1 MKNEQLEIVPAAA
14 PPAPVTSLSILAA
27 AVGGGINKEN
37 VDVVERLVALRREEV
52 KEEAK
57 AAFAK
62 AFFQLRKEVSGM
74 ELYADKAAKTGSGA
88 VAYTYCS
95 ETELSEK
102 LEPLLLRHGFA
113 MMFGQSQDD
122 GKIVVS
128 VTLMHE
134 AGHQE
139 TRDFAVRPGATNAM
153 KDATSA
159 DAGAA
164 TTAWRHLVIKLFGL
178 KSRIRQEDDPRNL
191 GERIT
196 NEQAAEL
203 SDRVQATGS
212 DEAAFLKYAGVVLA
226 KGEVPKAEHYR
237 MIFTNRYSD
246 LCASLTKKEQ
256 RGR

>member
-1 MKNEQLEIVPAAA
+1 MKTDQLEIVPAHA

-37 VDVVERLVALRREEV
+37 VDVVERLVALRRDEMR
-52 KEEAK
+52 EEAK
-57 AAFAK
+57 ASFAK
-62 AFFQLRKEVSGM
+62 AFFQLRKEIAGM
-74 ELYADKAAKTGSGA
+74 EFYADKTAKTSSGA

-95 ETELSEK
+95 ESELSDK

-113 MMFGQSQDD
+113 MMFGQSQGD
-122 GKIVVS
+122 GRVSVS

-134 AGHQE
+134 GGHQE
-139 TRDFAVRPGATNAM
+139 TREFAVRPGATNAM
-153 KDATSA
+153 KDATSV

-196 NEQAAEL
+196 EDQAKQLKIRVMDTESNE
-203 SDRVQATGS
+203 V
-212 DEAAFLKYAGVVLA
+212 AFLKLAGVAVTGPVTLEHYKSILSGKYDMLDSMLA
-226 KGEVPKAEHYR
+226 K
-237 MIFTNRYSD
+237 
-246 LCASLTKKEQ
+246 KES

>member
-1 MKNEQLEIVPAAA
+1 MKNEQLEIVPANA

-27 AVGGGINKEN
+27 VAESGINKDN
-37 VDVVERLVALRREEV
+37 MDLVERIVVLRREEAR
-52 KEEAK
+52 EASK

-62 AFFQLRKEVSGM
+62 AFFQLQREVAGM
-74 ELYADKAAKTGSGA
+74 EVYADKAAKKSDGT

-102 LEPLLLRHGFA
+102 LNPLLLRHGFA
-113 MMFGQSQDD
+113 TLFGQKQED
-122 GKIVVS
+122 GKVIVEI
-128 VTLMHE
+128 TLMHE

-178 KSRIRQEDDPRNL
+178 KSRIRAEDDPRNL

-196 NEQAAEL
+196 EDQAKQLKIRVMDTESNE
-203 SDRVQATGS
+203 V
-212 DEAAFLKYAGVVLA
+212 AFLKLAGVNVT
-226 KGEVPKAEHYR
+226 GPVTMEHYKAILSGKYEMLDR
-237 MIFTNRYSD
+237 QLQR
-246 LCASLTKKEQ
+246 KEQ
-256 RGR
+256 KGR